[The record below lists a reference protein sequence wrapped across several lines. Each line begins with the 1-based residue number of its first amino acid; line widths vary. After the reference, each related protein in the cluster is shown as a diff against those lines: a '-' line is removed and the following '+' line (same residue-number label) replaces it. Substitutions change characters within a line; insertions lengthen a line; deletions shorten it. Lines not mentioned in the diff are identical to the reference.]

1 MQPLLSPGA
10 AFAVLTCLS
19 VSVSAAEP
27 ASSPAPQPTEHA
39 AAADVAG
46 THETAPSAATGSDA
60 PLLKFSQFFAPIGD
74 RGLEYSAELRALAG
88 QRVRLLGHMVR
99 EENPTPG
106 RFLLAAYPSAIE
118 AGGRC
123 YFDDTP
129 PATVHVIV
137 SNDSSR
143 PVPYRLGRMELVGT
157 IELGPRLEADGRNSV
172 VRLVLDPAAVAP
184 LCDEAFT
191 GTTGGVTLPPSSAT
205 HHIHD

>member
-1 MQPLLSPGA
+1 MQPLLSRRT

-19 VSVSAAEP
+19 VSVNATELT
-27 ASSPAPQPTEHA
+27 SSPAPRQIEHA
-39 AAADVAG
+39 ASAGVAG
-46 THETAPSAATGSDA
+46 TRATASSATAGSDA

-99 EENPTPG
+99 EEKPTPG
-106 RFLLAAYPSAIE
+106 RFLLAAYPSTIE
-118 AGGRC
+118 AGGHC

-137 SNDSSR
+137 PSDSSL

-157 IELGPRLEADGRNSV
+157 LELGPRLEADGRNSV

-184 LCDEAFT
+184 LCDAAFT
-191 GTTGGVTLPPSSAT
+191 GTMGGITLPPSSAT